1 MLSGGLLRCLA
12 VLILSN
18 RVLSAPHQD
27 AWQDLTIHKR
37 NHLLAR
43 QEPLSATERPASP
56 TQPPLILPDPAEPE
70 TSAPI
75 PYIIVTQRDP
85 TKEQDVIKE
94 QIQYL
99 KNILSTEAVPGS
111 LEEVASKRTGLVV
124 FFKAAITSAQ
134 ADAIASLPGVGS
146 VTPDERLQED
156 ESPSSAPPS
165 LTPRQ
170 EREPGP
176 PGLPGLS
183 TSTRLQSDAVDELK
197 IVSQPPGSN
206 LKDLPGYRY
215 ASEAGKGVTIYVMD
229 SGANPQ
235 NPEWA
240 GMTGTKEFLYVAD
253 VKREETDS
261 RNHGTCVASK
271 ATGPAYGTAKDANLV
286 MVKLP
291 DRKMKSAVLTALVEI
306 SNDVYQKGI
315 EGKAVINMS
324 IGHVLVEQ
332 DPTALAE
339 QNSTSTVMAYR
350 LLLVSL
356 MAEDIVIVAGS
367 GNDADS
373 ESIDVSTYPAL
384 FGTTT
389 DLIVVG
395 AVKKNGNRAEFSQG
409 SSDQLT
415 TSAPGYIT
423 CGSGRSD
430 GSDKRHGTSYAAP
443 TVAGVVAVW
452 LSQAEHRAR
461 LQVPGKVAAN
471 TKAMVKSLSYARV
484 RGGPPVI
491 WNGIDP
497 RRRACRVIKNP
508 ANRRRQD
515 GDATDCEE
523 EATPTSAAAAAPT
536 GSSSTTSRPPPP
548 PPPFRPSWSENPQGF
563 RRVFERDGVASDNY
577 DATSNSASER
587 VTGNI
592 EQWCLAKCTDRCA
605 SVFLYRV
612 LQFRRGAY
620 FNPYYV
626 CNRYNTAWSTDFVKP
641 SSNSIDSGVAFNKV

>member
-1 MLSGGLLRCLA
+1 MISGGLL
-12 VLILSN
+12 S
-18 RVLSAPHQD
+18 PHQD
-27 AWQDLTIHKR
+27 EWQDLTIHKR
-37 NHLLAR
+37 DHLLAR
-43 QEPLSATERPASP
+43 QEPFSATERPASP

-94 QIQYL
+94 QIQHL

-156 ESPSSAPPS
+156 ESPSSAPPL

-176 PGLPGLS
+176 PGL
-183 TSTRLQSDAVDELK
+183 TASTRLQSDAVDELK
-197 IVSQPPGSN
+197 VVSQPPGSN

-253 VKREETDS
+253 VKREEKDS

-291 DRKMKSAVLTALVEI
+291 DRKMKSAVLTALVDI

-324 IGHVLVEQ
+324 IGHVLAEQ
-332 DPTALAE
+332 DLTALAE

-356 MAEDIVIVAGS
+356 MAEDIVIVAAS
-367 GNDADS
+367 GNEADS
-373 ESIDVSTYPAL
+373 DSFDVVTYPAL
-384 FGTTT
+384 FGATT

-395 AVKKNGNRAEFSQG
+395 AVKKNGNRAEFARG
-409 SSDQLT
+409 TGDQLT
-415 TSAPGYIT
+415 TSAPGYVT
-423 CGSGRSD
+423 CASGRSD

-497 RRRACRVIKNP
+497 RRRACRGMGNP

-523 EATPTSAAAAAPT
+523 ETTPTSAAAAAAPT

-577 DATSNSASER
+577 DATSNSESER

-626 CNRYNTAWSTDFVKP
+626 CNRYNSAWSTDFVKP
-641 SSNSIDSGVAFNKV
+641 SSSSIDSGVAFK